1 MTKITGIDKNLW
13 NALYARQSLDKKDSI
28 SIEMQLEKA
37 RALFPEED
45 LFKEYVD
52 KGFSGGSMKRPSF
65 QQMMGD
71 IKRNLIKRVIVYR
84 IDRFSRSL
92 LDFCDTWAVM
102 AKHGVEFVSVNE
114 RFDTST
120 PMGKAMLFILMVF
133 AQLERETIAERVKDN
148 YFARSGLGEWPGGEA
163 PTGFDIV
170 KVVEFA
176 RKFTSLMT
184 NQYMGFLEE
193 GFRQYGLDPTKSLTY
208 IGNFLVE
215 KGVPGE
221 WSNTALSR
229 LFRNPAYVKA
239 DEAVYY
245 YFQAKGIKIVN
256 DISEFDGEHA
266 VLYVG
271 KTAKEGKQS
280 QISVASWKGVIES
293 NIWLACQRKMEANQ
307 GRKNN
312 GSGKYTW
319 LTGLLKCGYCGKA
332 MSIYQWQR
340 KHGIYQYFTC
350 SRRKKCSYNGMY
362 PKLVEIEQEVS
373 RQIIELF
380 QDCKMREKRVDD
392 KTEEIKNEL
401 ALNEQKLENFLQ
413 VIGEGASAITIQY
426 INAQIEA
433 LNRNKIRLMEQLAE
447 VHERVSSIKIPR
459 IAFPDLSFEEK
470 KIVTASVIQRIK
482 VFENKIEVEWKI

>member
-245 YFQAKGIKIVN
+245 YFQA
-256 DISEFDGEHA
+256 
-266 VLYVG
+266 
-271 KTAKEGKQS
+271 
-280 QISVASWKGVIES
+280 
-293 NIWLACQRKMEANQ
+293 
-307 GRKNN
+307 
-312 GSGKYTW
+312 
-319 LTGLLKCGYCGKA
+319 
-332 MSIYQWQR
+332 
-340 KHGIYQYFTC
+340 
-350 SRRKKCSYNGMY
+350 RR
-362 PKLVEIEQEVS
+362 I
-373 RQIIELF
+373 
-380 QDCKMREKRVDD
+380 
-392 KTEEIKNEL
+392 
-401 ALNEQKLENFLQ
+401 
-413 VIGEGASAITIQY
+413 
-426 INAQIEA
+426 
-433 LNRNKIRLMEQLAE
+433 
-447 VHERVSSIKIPR
+447 
-459 IAFPDLSFEEK
+459 
-470 KIVTASVIQRIK
+470 
-482 VFENKIEVEWKI
+482 